1 MKIALGPRRASGLTA
16 AGRASYG
23 LKIYPTR
30 KRSAFM
36 EHALNLRYTEE
47 CRVEERLAGSVLQDF
62 SEPLLC

>member
-1 MKIALGPRRASGLTA
+1 
-16 AGRASYG
+16 
-23 LKIYPTR
+23 
-30 KRSAFM
+30 M